1 MNQRTARVIAH
12 ILEPKAPDSYLYW
25 GFFDAIF
32 EQKEY
37 AESYV
42 MESLARKMLAEDP
55 ELKKEFE
62 QKKTDNPDFTNNF
75 WAILNWFY
83 SKTPYWDQKKNVYP
97 VGKIYDRE
105 IIK

>member
-62 QKKTDNPDFTNNF
+62 QMKTNNPDFIISGQFSSGFTVKHLIGIRKRMF
-75 WAILNWFY
+75 ILL
-83 SKTPYWDQKKNVYP
+83 
-97 VGKIYDRE
+97 GKFMTE
-105 IIK
+105 K